1 LQKLLLKMDAL
12 NIKIKVDSVLF
23 SKNPDSSELG
33 RKIISNSI
41 DMIDALGFE
50 KFTFKKL
57 SNQINSPESSIYR
70 YFENK
75 HALLLYLT
83 NWYWS
88 WVEYRIMLTTLNIHS
103 PKERLK
109 KAIKVLT
116 EPVLKDDNISYV
128 NEILLHKIIITESV
142 KAFHTK
148 AIDDENKKGCFNSF
162 KKVINRVA
170 SIILEINPKFRYAHM
185 LVTTIVDGA
194 QQQYFYAEHFP
205 ELIHKKGQTGHIN
218 LFFEKL
224 TFNTINL

>member
-1 LQKLLLKMDAL
+1 MDGL
-12 NIKIKVDSVLF
+12 SIKIKVDSVLF

-41 DMIDALGFE
+41 DLINELGFE

-57 SNQINSPESSIYR
+57 SNIINSPESSIYR

-88 WVEYRIMLTTLNIHS
+88 WVEYRIVLVTLNVKS
-103 PKERLK
+103 AKEQLK
-109 KAIKVLT
+109 NAIKVLT
-116 EPVLKDDNISYV
+116 EPVLKDDDFSYV
-128 NEILLHKIIITESV
+128 NEVILHKIIITESV

-162 KKVINRVA
+162 KKVVNRVA
-170 SIILEINPKFRYAHM
+170 YMILKNNPKYKYAHM
-185 LVTTIVDGA
+185 LVTTLVDGV

-205 ELIHKKGQTGHIN
+205 KLFDGKKQTKDIH

-224 TFNTINL
+224 IFNTINL